1 MGSVKDLEIIK
12 KPTKNAMGVGRF
24 HFSDR
29 YSVFDWGEMPDLI
42 DEKGAALCMMG
53 AYCFERLE
61 EQGVKT
67 HYRGLVDKSGNVV
80 RFDEL
85 EQPSDIMEINLVNV
99 YKPKP
104 VMRKDKLSYDYS
116 IYTSDLRNFLVPLE
130 IIYRNGLPE
139 GSSVFKRLEQG
150 SVTLADLGLS
160 HYPHAGERLEKPIF
174 DVSTKLEEGDRY
186 VTWAEAQ
193 SISGLTNS
201 ELGEVKSLLLRVDD
215 LITQLAAS
223 AGLTNED
230 GKIELAFDTERRLM
244 VVDVVGT
251 LDECRFTYDGLHVSK
266 EIARQYYRKTDWYK
280 DLEKAKS
287 KANTEGVEDWK
298 RLVKITP
305 PKLDPVLK
313 SIISRMYLAAA
324 NEIIKREIFVV
335 PKLAEIVKEYEE
347 HRLQGAN

>member
-1 MGSVKDLEIIK
+1 L
-12 KPTKNAMGVGRF
+12 
-24 HFSDR
+24 
-29 YSVFDWGEMPDLI
+29 
-42 DEKGAALCMMG
+42 
-53 AYCFERLE
+53 
-61 EQGVKT
+61 
-67 HYRGLVDKSGNVV
+67 
-80 RFDEL
+80 
-85 EQPSDIMEINLVNV
+85 
-99 YKPKP
+99 
-104 VMRKDKLSYDYS
+104 
-116 IYTSDLRNFLVPLE
+116 
-130 IIYRNGLPE
+130 
-139 GSSVFKRLEQG
+139 
-150 SVTLADLGLS
+150 VTLADLGLS

-174 DVSTKLEEGDRY
+174 DVSTKLEQGDRY
-186 VTWAEAQ
+186 ATWAEAQ

-201 ELGEVKSLLLRVDD
+201 ELGEIKSLLLRVDD
-215 LITQLAAS
+215 LITQLAAR
-223 AGLTNED
+223 AGLINED

-287 KANTEGVEDWK
+287 KAITGGVEDWK

-324 NEIIKREIFVV
+324 NELIKKEIFAV